1 MYVHECYTVEQHMKS
16 YNPSIL
22 PIVSFDQWPTI
33 GIEPPLPPI
42 YKAQPGRPKKLRK
55 RGIDE
60 TTQKESDSRKLTLL
74 KASRKGRK
82 KKCGS
87 CGNIGHNSR
96 KCPVLMGRNQ
106 SEALH
111 QQIHQ
116 QVEKEGSSTPSNA
129 TEVSNRINRFYS
141 STVIVLKCDSI
152 IGFKHY
158 Y

>member
-1 MYVHECYTVEQHMKS
+1 M
-16 YNPSIL
+16 
-22 PIVSFDQWPTI
+22 
-33 GIEPPLPPI
+33 
-42 YKAQPGRPKKLRK
+42 
-55 RGIDE
+55 
-60 TTQKESDSRKLTLL
+60 L

-129 TEVSNRINRFYS
+129 TEVSNRINWFYS